1 MLVPNRVLSKENEGL
16 TREMAKWVLEHAHL
30 LSKEQ
35 LKDIKAQADSPVLND
50 ETLFDELPPNVRALF
65 VNEAYFPKRLF
76 NSTFAWL
83 FGAESIGGIGEA
95 GIKHHRELV
104 DNDPRYLL
112 DDLHRLP
119 LTQAEYEHVFY
130 AFFND
135 TTRYEDHYM
144 ENCIRGLAS
153 HPHLTAEINKAA
165 SDAYIFYMHS
175 DDISRELADSLFD
188 DAYQQC
194 IDFWDGMGL
203 EPDADKFAND
213 LRRNLCCTN
222 LSESKRYGLL
232 NKFDY
237 KNLNI
242 NDINNFFHGCIP
254 NDVIK
259 SALANGLINK
269 KMPINHAFILKDVR
283 IPESLVKDIA
293 EGNPHYFASSYLRR
307 TDLPVAHREWAVKK
321 FLETTTSPYP
331 GDYAEA
337 NTQLASLIE
346 DGLLTE
352 SEISGLATNN
362 NWFQFRSA
370 AAKWVSDKRPDVSSD
385 FKRLLA
391 SEGFV
396 VTKLAEIHDN
406 VDDLLTALKQRF
418 WDGDQAKWGV
428 MGFDWINNKNWTI
441 GKLLELV
448 ALFREPDE
456 SAIQVK
462 NNALRQMLANF
473 FRDSDEFAT
482 KIRRHAFQRILGEFI
497 YPSVIDGVAIP
508 HDETEKVMV
517 SLLKDRQFIEDED
530 IKPLAMAVV
539 NTECWDDESSLSAA
553 LVTHPELNEEIVA
566 LRLQRR
572 LNGMAEAPA
581 PLETRTRRMM

>member
-30 LSKEQ
+30 LSKDQ

-65 VNEAYFPKRLF
+65 VNETYFPKRLF

-83 FGAESIGGIGEA
+83 FGAESIGGIGED

-104 DNDPRYLL
+104 DSDPRYLL

-130 AFFND
+130 AFFNN
-135 TTRYEDHYM
+135 TKRSENHYM

-153 HPHLTAEINKAA
+153 HPHLTAEINKEA

-175 DDISRELADSLFD
+175 DHISRELADTLYD
-188 DAYQQC
+188 EAYAQC
-194 IDFWDGMGL
+194 MEFWDDMGMN
-203 EPDADKFAND
+203 PDAEKIVND
-213 LRRNLCCTN
+213 LRRNLSCTN
-222 LSESKRYGLL
+222 LSSSKRYDLL
-232 NKFDY
+232 DEFGY
-237 KNLNI
+237 KKLSI
-242 NDINNFFHGCIP
+242 NDINNFFNGAIP
-254 NDVIK
+254 DDVING
-259 SALANGLINK
+259 ALSNGLINK
-269 KMPINHAFILKDVR
+269 KMSLDCSFILKDVR
-283 IPESLVKDIA
+283 IPEPLAKDIA
-293 EGNPHYFASSYLRR
+293 EGNPDYFASNYLRR
-307 TDLPVAHREWAVKK
+307 TDLSAAHREWAVKK
-321 FLETTTSPYP
+321 LIDTTTHPYP
-331 GDYAEA
+331 ADFAEA
-337 NTQLASLIE
+337 SKRLASLIE

-370 AAKWVSDKRPDVSSD
+370 AAKWISEKRPDVSID
-385 FKRLLA
+385 FRKLLV

-418 WDGDQAKWGV
+418 LDGDQAKWGV
-428 MGFDWINNKNWTI
+428 MGFDWINNENWTI
-441 GKLLELV
+441 GKLIELIELV
-448 ALFREPDE
+448 ELFRESD
-456 SAIQVK
+456 AYVNQVRK
-462 NNALRQMLANF
+462 QA
-473 FRDSDEFAT
+473 FR
-482 KIRRHAFQRILGEFI
+482 RILGEFI

-508 HDETEKVMV
+508 HGETEKVMV

-530 IKPLAMAVV
+530 IKPLALAVA
-539 NTECWDDESSLSAA
+539 NIEHLDNESSFSAA

-581 PLETRTRRMM
+581 LLETRARRMM

>member
-1 MLVPNRVLSKENEGL
+1 
-16 TREMAKWVLEHAHL
+16 MAKWVLEHAHL

-104 DNDPRYLL
+104 DSDPRYLL

-130 AFFND
+130 ALFNN
-135 TTRYEDHYM
+135 TTRSENHYI

-153 HPHLTAEINKAA
+153 HPHLTAEINKEA

-175 DDISRELADSLFD
+175 DHISRELADSLYD
-188 DAYQQC
+188 EAYAQC
-194 IDFWDGMGL
+194 MEFWDDMGMN
-203 EPDADKFAND
+203 PDAEKIVND
-213 LRRNLCCTN
+213 LRRNLSCTN
-222 LSESKRYGLL
+222 LSDSKRYGLL
-232 NKFDY
+232 EKFGY
-237 KNLNI
+237 KKLSI
-242 NDINNFFHGCIP
+242 NDINNFFNGAIP
-254 NDVIK
+254 DDVING
-259 SALANGLINK
+259 ALSNGLINK
-269 KMPINHAFILKDVR
+269 KMSLDCSFILKDVR
-283 IPESLVKDIA
+283 IPEPLAKDIA
-293 EGNPHYFASSYLRR
+293 EGNPDYFASNYLRR
-307 TDLPVAHREWAVKK
+307 TDLSAAHREWAVKK
-321 FLETTTSPYP
+321 LIETTIHPYP
-331 GDYAEA
+331 ADFAEA
-337 NTQLASLIE
+337 SKRLASLIE

-352 SEISGLATNN
+352 SEISGLVTNN

-370 AAKWVSDKRPDVSSD
+370 AAKWISEKRPDVSSD
-385 FKRLLA
+385 FMKLLV

-448 ALFREPDE
+448 ALFREPE
-456 SAIQVK
+456 EHAIQVK
-462 NNALRQMLANF
+462 NNAFRQMLANF
-473 FRDSDEFAT
+473 SKGSDEFAIQ
-482 KIRRHAFQRILGEFI
+482 IRKHAFRRILGEFI
-497 YPSVIDGVAIP
+497 YPSVIEGVAIP
-508 HDETEKVMV
+508 HGETGKVIV
-517 SLLKDRQFIEDED
+517 SLLKDKQFIEEED
-530 IKPLAMAVV
+530 IKPLAMTVV
-539 NTECWDDESSLSAA
+539 NTESWDDEANLPAA
-553 LVTHPELNEEIVA
+553 LVTHPGLNEEVVA

-572 LNGMAEAPA
+572 LNGIAEAPA